1 MLVAFLNSPY
11 RERLAILDL
20 KTLESRRIINDL
32 ILFDKIHKNKIQLNE
47 SNKAPTLDTITRGNK
62 SNYTYRHARTNLRKD
77 SFFIRIPKIYK
88 KLQAK
93 LPLNYFT
100 SEQLKQSLNTFDV
113 VEFANE
119 TIHS

>member
-1 MLVAFLNSPY
+1 MKATKPLL
-11 RERLAILDL
+11 L
-20 KTLESRRIINDL
+20 TLLHAEINRITHIDMPS
-32 ILFDKIHKNKIQLNE
+32 K
-47 SNKAPTLDTITRGNK
+47 
-62 SNYTYRHARTNLRKD
+62 TNLRKD
-77 SFFIRIPKIYK
+77 SVFIRIPKIYK
-88 KLQAK
+88 KFQAK